1 MSLFSLF
8 RQHDVLTRNIE
19 ESERRLK
26 DIKQM
31 KKEGLITNNDVLRSE
46 MQLTND
52 RLSLTETENS
62 IALVSQQLDILP
74 GINENCLLLPDTA
87 LLYRSIALEKY
98 DDYVAQAC
106 MNDPGILLLRKQTEV
121 AQNDVRL
128 AKAEYLPNIIALC
141 SEYTGTSYLEN
152 NGRHVYNNWNIGLS
166 VSYPLSSLYKKQPIR
181 LKKVNLR

>member
-31 KKEGLITNNDVLRSE
+31 KKEGPITNNDVLRSE

-62 IALVSQQLDILP
+62 IALVSQQLDIL
-74 GINENCLLLPDTA
+74 
-87 LLYRSIALEKY
+87 
-98 DDYVAQAC
+98 
-106 MNDPGILLLRKQTEV
+106 
-121 AQNDVRL
+121 
-128 AKAEYLPNIIALC
+128 
-141 SEYTGTSYLEN
+141 
-152 NGRHVYNNWNIGLS
+152 
-166 VSYPLSSLYKKQPIR
+166 
-181 LKKVNLR
+181 

>member
-52 RLSLTETENS
+52 RLSLTETGKIVSHLYLNS
-62 IALVSQQLDILP
+62 WISYQELTKTACYCQIQPCSTV
-74 GINENCLLLPDTA
+74 LLP
-87 LLYRSIALEKY
+87 LKKY

-128 AKAEYLPNIIALC
+128 AKAEYLPNISLYAANTLARPI
-141 SEYTGTSYLEN
+141 SRTMTDMYN
-152 NGRHVYNNWNIGLS
+152 NNWNIGLS
-166 VSYPLSSLYKKQPIR
+166 VSYPLSSLYKNNHKT
-181 LKKVNLR
+181 KES

>member
-62 IALVSQQLDILP
+62 IALVSQQLDILL
-74 GINENCLLLPDTA
+74 GINENCLFLPDTA
-87 LLYRSIALEKY
+87 LLYRSIAL
-98 DDYVAQAC
+98 
-106 MNDPGILLLRKQTEV
+106 
-121 AQNDVRL
+121 
-128 AKAEYLPNIIALC
+128 
-141 SEYTGTSYLEN
+141 
-152 NGRHVYNNWNIGLS
+152 
-166 VSYPLSSLYKKQPIR
+166 
-181 LKKVNLR
+181 

>member
-62 IALVSQQLDILP
+62 ISLVSQQLDILL

-106 MNDPGILLLRKQTEV
+106 MNDREYYYYASKRK
-121 AQNDVRL
+121 
-128 AKAEYLPNIIALC
+128 
-141 SEYTGTSYLEN
+141 
-152 NGRHVYNNWNIGLS
+152 
-166 VSYPLSSLYKKQPIR
+166 
-181 LKKVNLR
+181 